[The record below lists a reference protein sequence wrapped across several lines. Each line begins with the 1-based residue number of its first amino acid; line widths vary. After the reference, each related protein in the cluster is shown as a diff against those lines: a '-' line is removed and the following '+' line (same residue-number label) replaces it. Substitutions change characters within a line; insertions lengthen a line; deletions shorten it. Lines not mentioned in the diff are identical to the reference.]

1 MQCYIQTFYRHAV
14 LGWYGE
20 NYLFCVSTLIPSI
33 FMMVVIEIVFFS
45 IRFCDFYGFYIRFDF
60 EHQHEHVVS
69 LHLFSEYGYLKKHI
83 VNTR

>member
-1 MQCYIQTFYRHAV
+1 
-14 LGWYGE
+14 
-20 NYLFCVSTLIPSI
+20 
-33 FMMVVIEIVFFS
+33 MMVVIEIVFFS